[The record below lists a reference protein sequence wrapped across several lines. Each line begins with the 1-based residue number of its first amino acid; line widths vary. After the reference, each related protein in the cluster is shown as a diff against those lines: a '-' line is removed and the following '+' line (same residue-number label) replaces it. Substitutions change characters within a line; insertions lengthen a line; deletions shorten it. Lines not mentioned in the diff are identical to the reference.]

1 MPFFLD
7 ILSRAFGKSAGTATE
22 NALHAQSA
30 GWTKP
35 THLGFILDG
44 NRRFARATGLNRI
57 IDGHALGAEK
67 LREVLR
73 WCMAYDI
80 KIVTAWI
87 FSLENFDRDDEEV
100 RDLLDLMET
109 KFRDLLTDTD
119 VHGNHIRV
127 NFIGRTH
134 LLPES
139 LQATMAEV
147 EAATADYQAYTL
159 NVAIAYSGRE
169 EATDAFKAH
178 LQNLQT
184 AGKTLE
190 EAIES
195 LTPTSVDA
203 HLYTAGQPPPDLI
216 IRTSGELR
224 MSGFL
229 LWQSAY
235 AEFYFCKTF
244 WPAFRRLDLLQ
255 ALESYHQRQ
264 RRYGK

>member
-1 MPFFLD
+1 MRALLD
-7 ILSRAFGKSAGTATE
+7 ILSRAFGRSSAPTSE
-22 NALHAQSA
+22 DDLHRQSA
-30 GWTKP
+30 SWTKP

-44 NRRFARATGLNRI
+44 NRRFARATGLTKI
-57 IDGHALGAEK
+57 IDGHARGAEK

-73 WCMAYDI
+73 WCMDYDI
-80 KIVTAWI
+80 KVVTAWI
-87 FSLENFDRDDEEV
+87 FSLENFDRDNEEV
-100 RDLLDLMET
+100 HDLLALMES
-109 KFRDLLTDTD
+109 KFRDLLTDPD
-119 VHGNHIRV
+119 VHDNHIKV

-134 LLPES
+134 LLPDS
-139 LQATMAEV
+139 LQATMQEV
-147 EAATADYQAYTL
+147 ESATAHYESYIL

-169 EATDAFKAH
+169 ETTDAFKSQLRSSQAE
-178 LQNLQT
+178 
-184 AGKTLE
+184 GKTLE
-190 EAIES
+190 EAIDA
-195 LTPTSVDA
+195 LTAASVDA
-203 HLYTAGQPPPDLI
+203 HLYTGSQPPPDLI

-244 WPAFRRLDLLQ
+244 WPAFQRLDLLQ

>member
-1 MPFFLD
+1 MYLQ
-7 ILSRAFGKSAGTATE
+7 LLR
-22 NALHAQSA
+22 NALTKPFARSA
-30 GWTKP
+30 ERRLHLQASSWQKP

-44 NRRFARATGLNRI
+44 NRRFARATGLTRI
-57 IDGHALGAEK
+57 IDGHSLGAEK

-73 WCMAYDI
+73 WCMDYDI
-80 KIVTAWI
+80 KVVTAWI
-87 FSLENFDRDDEEV
+87 FSLENFDRDNEEV
-100 RDLLDLMET
+100 QDLLALMET
-109 KFRDLLTDTD
+109 KFRNLLTDPD
-119 VHGNHIRV
+119 VHDNHIHV

-134 LLPES
+134 LLPGS
-139 LQATMAEV
+139 LQATMKEV
-147 EAATADYQAYTL
+147 ESATAQYESYTL

-169 EATDAFKAH
+169 ETTDAFKAQ
-178 LQNLQT
+178 LRSSQA
-184 AGKTLE
+184 AGE
-190 EAIES
+190 SFEQAIES
-195 LTPTSVDA
+195 LKATSVDS

-244 WPAFRRLDLLQ
+244 WPAFQRLDLLR
-255 ALESYHQRQ
+255 ALESYHLRQ